1 MTAKTK
7 AIAERIRQ
15 SIFLIRGQKVML
27 DAHLAELYA
36 VPTRIVIQALTRNRT
51 RFPRDFMF
59 RLSKREFANLRSQI
73 EISSLWG
80 GRRSLPY
87 AFTEQGVAMLSSV
100 LNSKRAVG
108 VNIEIMRAFV
118 YLRRIVSEH
127 ADLAK
132 RIDELE
138 ETYDGKFQIVFDAI
152 RKLIAPEDKPQRR
165 IGYLDT
171 TPALSSQSG
180 YGASASTSSMPRDSS
195 ASESRV
201 GAYSRTIPLR
211 SRRTNVGVAETP

>member
-59 RLSKREFANLRSQI
+59 RLSQREFANLRSQI

-100 LNSKRAVG
+100 LHSKRAIG

-138 ETYDGKFQIVFDAI
+138 ENYDGKFQIVFDAI
-152 RKLIAPEDKPQRR
+152 RGLIQPPVPEKKR
-165 IGYLDT
+165 IGYLVS
-171 TPALSSQSG
+171 TPG
-180 YGASASTSSMPRDSS
+180 SASLERPSHQPDAT
-195 ASESRV
+195 
-201 GAYSRTIPLR
+201 G
-211 SRRTNVGVAETP
+211 